1 MVLTMSGIP
10 VISVSEEDVSEAG
23 TGSDEAAEESWESI
37 LSSVCEQ
44 ALTRGAARKE
54 VTEKGGSCVHPD
66 RSNEN
71 KSKDTAVTT
80 VKTFFMV
87 KISVIWCEY
96 IINWQQNYVKGI
108 VFLIKI
114 AAMLDKLP
122 S

>member
-1 MVLTMSGIP
+1 M
-10 VISVSEEDVSEAG
+10 
-23 TGSDEAAEESWESI
+23 
-37 LSSVCEQ
+37 
-44 ALTRGAARKE
+44 TRGAARKE

-96 IINWQQNYVKGI
+96 IINWQQSYVKGI

>member
-37 LSSVCEQ
+37 LSSVCEPIF
-44 ALTRGAARKE
+44 TRGAARKE
-54 VTEKGGSCVHPD
+54 ATEKDGSCVHPD

-71 KSKDTAVTT
+71 RSKDTAVTT
-80 VKTFFMV
+80 VKAFFMV

-96 IINWQQNYVKGI
+96 IINWQQSYVKGI

>member
-10 VISVSEEDVSEAG
+10 VISVSEEDVTEAG

-37 LSSVCEQ
+37 LSSVCEPIF
-44 ALTRGAARKE
+44 TRGAARKE

-71 KSKDTAVTT
+71 KSNDTAVTT

>member
-37 LSSVCEQ
+37 LSSVCEPIF
-44 ALTRGAARKE
+44 TRGAARKE

-96 IINWQQNYVKGI
+96 IINWQQSYVKGI